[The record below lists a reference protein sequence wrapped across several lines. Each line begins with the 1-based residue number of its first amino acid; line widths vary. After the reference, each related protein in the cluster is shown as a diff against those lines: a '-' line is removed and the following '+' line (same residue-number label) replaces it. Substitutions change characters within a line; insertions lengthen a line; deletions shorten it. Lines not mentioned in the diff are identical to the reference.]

1 MENLTVLSL
10 LKNYEGWVSRGE
22 IQFLE
27 KGSKDQK
34 NVLTILEELISDFQK
49 ATDKQQKGEGDI
61 SENLD
66 WHKTHSKGRELWEK
80 LASCALY
87 NIEKGTKGNSELFKY
102 VKVAT
107 EFEDL
112 LYGLELYY
120 RDHTLHSLWV
130 YFIGENILRNQ
141 LPEIHSDLHWYL
153 INDIQRN
160 SKDYSNKLVQ
170 KSKQIDE
177 LLCKEVNKKRDAI
190 WCIIA
195 LCHDLGYSL
204 SKLEKLNEKVENVL
218 KFFNIPNTQRVGYS
232 LDIEHQYLV
241 SQFLELMTLDVRI
254 VPNLEENDIFIK
266 CYRDDSTYWKFCQ
279 ALEKKQ
285 HGILS
290 SYLIYK
296 LLGIFSTSYIVGTA
310 VDWGLEEEDAVE
322 NIIRGDILFAIAQ
335 HELTYANINQ
345 FGSLADVLLLADE
358 LEEFSRLGRKILS
371 RKYYDTNAESR
382 IVFKQDHSKKYI
394 SFDISYEVAKNHP
407 VDKFFLMKADKICK
421 IYSLDQEPEDNKSP
435 VIKYIKMS
443 VRQDIHKY
451 HFILSRESPPQ
462 ALLPEI
468 AYKDKTYPKNEY
480 PLVWYNDEILV
491 QFGHGY
497 ELSLAEWFEHS
508 TVEFKK

>member
-10 LKNYEGWVSRGE
+10 LKNYEGWVSKGD

-34 NVLTILEELISDFQK
+34 NVLNILRELIIDFQT
-49 ATDKQQKGEGDI
+49 ATDKQQQGKGDI

-66 WHKTHSKGRELWEK
+66 WPITHSKGRALWEQ

-87 NIEKGTKGNSELFKY
+87 NIAKETKGNSALFEY
-102 VKVAT
+102 VKAAT

-112 LYGLELYY
+112 LYGLEEFY

-130 YFIGENILRNQ
+130 YLIGEHILRDL
-141 LPEIHSDLHWYL
+141 LPEMHSNLHWYL
-153 INDIQRN
+153 YNDIQRN
-160 SKDYSNKLVQ
+160 SKDYSPELVQ
-170 KSKQIDE
+170 ESKQMDK

-204 SKLEKLNEKVENVL
+204 SKLEGLNEKVENVL
-218 KFFNIPNTQRVGYS
+218 KFFNIPNAQRVGYS

-241 SQFLELMTLDVRI
+241 SQFLELMTMEVRI
-254 VPNLEENDIFIK
+254 VPNLDENNILVK

-296 LLGIFSTSYIVGTA
+296 LLGIFADSYIRGTA
-310 VDWGLEEEDAVE
+310 VDWGLENEEAVE

-335 HELTYANINQ
+335 HELKFNYINQ

-358 LEEFSRLGRKILS
+358 LEEFSRLGRKLLS
-371 RKYYDTNAESR
+371 RKYYDTTAESG
-382 IVFKQDHSKKYI
+382 IAFKHHSKKHI
-394 SFDISYEVAKNHP
+394 SFDISYEVAENHP
-407 VDKFFLMKADKICK
+407 VDKFFTLKSEKLCQT
-421 IYSLDQEPEDNKSP
+421 YSLDQEPDDIKSY
-435 VIKYIKMS
+435 IIDKIKMNIEK
-443 VRQDIHKY
+443 DKHKY
-451 HFILSRESPPQ
+451 HFILSRGSQLKAFLPKIVIKGKPYNEGEYS
-462 ALLPEI
+462 LL
-468 AYKDKTYPKNEY
+468 
-480 PLVWYNDEILV
+480 WHNDEILV
-491 QFGHGY
+491 QFGEGN
-497 ELSLAEWFEHS
+497 ELSLEKWFDNS
-508 TVEFKK
+508 TIEFEK